1 MDPSEK
7 SLLKIYASTT
17 DKVGNKLFY
26 EFVVHSARDAGISGV
41 TVFRGIM
48 GYGMS
53 SEISSSRFWELT
65 EKLPVM
71 IELIDTTEK
80 LESFYASIE
89 DKLLNMSKGCLVTI
103 EPVTIRLQKLGKT
116 GKSK

>member
-1 MDPSEK
+1 MESNDK

-17 DKVGNKLFY
+17 DKVDNKLFY
-26 EFVVHSARDAGISGV
+26 EFVVHSAKAAGISGV

-53 SEISSSRFWELT
+53 SEINSSKFWELT

-71 IELIDTTEK
+71 IELIDSTEK
-80 LESFYASIE
+80 LESYYASIE
-89 DKLLNMSKGCLVTI
+89 DILLHMPKGCLVTI

-116 GKSK
+116 TRPK